1 MATKKLT
8 YEQSIERLLEIVSEM
23 ENPETPLE
31 KSVKLYKEAVNLTKF
46 CKDRLEE
53 AEKEVKILER
63 DFNDV
68 IVEKPFDVLEDE
80 DELW

>member
-80 DELW
+80 DEL